1 MASRFPLGLTISVY
15 ALILHAYTH
24 MSSANYRLFPEQR
37 PSLMTHDHR
46 ALAELP
52 GSLATHWLH
61 SYPAHLSRTWI
72 LPSGQSLRVRP
83 IRHDDGKLEEAFVRG
98 LSLESRYQRM
108 LSGGTKITPEWIDS
122 MTHIDY
128 HRHMA
133 FAVTTVS
140 RGAEQFV
147 GVGRYV
153 VDAATPN
160 ADVALV
166 LADAWQG
173 QGLGRRLLATLLEHA
188 QTAGVREA
196 VGVVLATNKA
206 MLRLARSMGF
216 GVIAEP
222 GDATVMRI
230 SRDLEPLSIQ
240 PH

>member
-1 MASRFPLGLTISVY
+1 
-15 ALILHAYTH
+15 
-24 MSSANYRLFPEQR
+24 
-37 PSLMTHDHR
+37 MTHDHL

-52 GSLATHWLH
+52 GSPATHWLH

-83 IRHDDGKLEEAFVRG
+83 IRHDDGKREEAFVRG

-128 HRHMA
+128 YRHMA
-133 FAVTTVS
+133 FAVTTV
-140 RGAEQFV
+140 RDGVEQFV

-153 VDAATPN
+153 VDAATPS

-166 LADAWQG
+166 LADGWQRK
-173 QGLGRRLLATLLEHA
+173 GLGRRLLEILLEHA
-188 QTAGVREA
+188 ARAGIRAA
-196 VGVVLATNKA
+196 VGVVLATNVA

-216 GVIAEP
+216 TVHPEP
-222 GDATVMRI
+222 GDATVLRI
-230 SRDLEPLSIQ
+230 ARNLNALNIQ
-240 PH
+240 HH

>member
-1 MASRFPLGLTISVY
+1 M
-15 ALILHAYTH
+15 H
-24 MSSANYRLFPEQR
+24 N
-37 PSLMTHDHR
+37 
-46 ALAELP
+46 
-52 GSLATHWLH
+52 
-61 SYPAHLSRTWI
+61 YPAHLSRIWT
-72 LPSGQSLRVRP
+72 LPSGESLRVRP
-83 IRHDDGKLEEAFVRG
+83 VRHDDGKLEEAFVHA

-108 LSGGTKITPEWIDS
+108 LSGGVKVTPEWLDS

-140 RGAEQFV
+140 DGGEQFV

-153 VDAATPN
+153 VDAATLS

-173 QGLGRRLLATLLEHA
+173 RGLGRRLLATLLEHA
-188 QTAGVREA
+188 QAAGVREA
-196 VGVVLATNKA
+196 VGIVLASNKA

-216 GVIAEP
+216 AVTAEP
-222 GDATVMRI
+222 GDATVVRI
-230 SRDLEPLSIQ
+230 RQDLRILNAQ

>member
-1 MASRFPLGLTISVY
+1 
-15 ALILHAYTH
+15 
-24 MSSANYRLFPEQR
+24 
-37 PSLMTHDHR
+37 MTHDHR
-46 ALAELP
+46 ALAVLP
-52 GSLATHWLH
+52 TMGAHWLH
-61 SYPAHLSRTWI
+61 SYPAHLSRTWT

-83 IRHDDGKLEEAFVRG
+83 IRHDDGKREEAFVRG

-108 LSGGTKITPEWIDS
+108 LSGGIKITPEWIDS

-128 HRHMA
+128 HRHMG
-133 FAVTTVS
+133 FAVTTV
-140 RGAEQFV
+140 RGGAEQFV

-153 VDAATPN
+153 VDTATPS

-188 QTAGVREA
+188 QTAGVRAA

-216 GVIAEP
+216 AVTAEP

>member
-1 MASRFPLGLTISVY
+1 MGAQLSGTPVPHLDTGLGRVAAS
-15 ALILHAYTH
+15 A
-24 MSSANYRLFPEQR
+24 
-37 PSLMTHDHR
+37 
-46 ALAELP
+46 
-52 GSLATHWLH
+52 
-61 SYPAHLSRTWI
+61 
-72 LPSGQSLRVRP
+72 P
-83 IRHDDGKLEEAFVRG
+83 IRHDDGELEEVFVRA

-108 LSGGTKITPEWIDS
+108 LSGGTKVTPEWIDS

-140 RGAEQFV
+140 DGVEQFV

-153 VDAATPN
+153 VDAASLN

-173 QGLGRRLLATLLEHA
+173 RGLGRRLLATLLEHA
-188 QTAGVREA
+188 QTARVRQA
-196 VGVVLATNKA
+196 VGVVLSSNVA

-216 GVIAEP
+216 AVTAEP

-230 SRDLEPLSIQ
+230 RRDLRTVTAQ